1 MRLLRRKTRKLEVC
15 GKVRDTERHRERAC
29 FHHVLLIQIPPEEML
44 AFVNCD

>member
-15 GKVRDTERHRERAC
+15 GKVRERAC
-29 FHHVLLIQIPPEEML
+29 FHHVLLIQVPPEEML